1 VINISKIWLRFS
13 PIVSPMFIYPL
24 VWIISIVLT
33 GVRITS
39 NLPLMNLSTLFLIG
53 GNLFVLFLL
62 YLIIFSSSKKTHP
75 GKISI
80 DLLELDILAGFADK
94 LFKVWA
100 VGTLIEIFLGGG
112 FPLIWVILGIPKGYT
127 EFGIPTFHGLMNG
140 LFFFFITTFAL
151 DYFIHGGKKRLF
163 KFIPFLLW
171 PVMML
176 GRGIFLGAMLQIGAI
191 YLICKPLSLSR
202 IILILVAVFG
212 MILSF
217 GLIGD
222 TRQTGNPFAYLVNP
236 EYRSL
241 MEILP
246 SGFLWVYVYV
256 TSPMGNLIA
265 NIETVRPSYFP
276 VQTLGAL
283 LPSILRDKFQSG
295 AEDPIELIDDNL
307 NVSTLYANFLADYGV
322 IGALVMVAI
331 IHLVIMIIYLRV
343 REGKASAMVAY
354 SALYQCMIFSV
365 FVNLFLLQTYII
377 QVILSIYC
385 TNLTKKIRNE
395 PKSF

>member
-1 VINISKIWLRFS
+1 
-13 PIVSPMFIYPL
+13 MFIYPL
-24 VWIISIVLT
+24 VWVIAIVLT

-39 NLPLMNLSTLFLIG
+39 NLPLMNFSTLLLIG
-53 GNLFVLFLL
+53 GNLFVLLLL
-62 YLIIFSSSKKTHP
+62 YLIVFSSSKRTHI
-75 GKISI
+75 GKISV
-80 DLLELDILAGFADK
+80 DLLELDILVNFAEK
-94 LFKVWA
+94 LFKVWV

-112 FPLIWVILGIPKGYT
+112 FPLIWIVLGIPKGYN

-140 LFFFFITTFAL
+140 IFFFFITTFAL
-151 DYFIHGGKKRLF
+151 DYFIRGGKKRLF

-176 GRGIFLGAMLQIGAI
+176 GRGIFLGATLQIGAV
-191 YLICKPLSLSR
+191 YLICKPLNLSR
-202 IILILVAVFG
+202 IILMLLAVFG
-212 MILSF
+212 MIIIF

-246 SGFLWVYVYV
+246 SGFLWVYIYV

-265 NIETVRPSYFP
+265 NVDTVRPSYFP
-276 VQTLGAL
+276 IQTLGAL

-343 REGKASAMVAY
+343 REGKASAMIAY
-354 SALYQCMIFSV
+354 SALYQCMIFSI

-385 TNLTKKIRNE
+385 ANLTKKIRNDS
-395 PKSF
+395 KSL

>member
-1 VINISKIWLRFS
+1 MININKTWLRFS

-24 VWIISIVLT
+24 VWVIAIVLT

-39 NLPLMNLSTLFLIG
+39 NLPLMNFSTLLLIG
-53 GNLFVLFLL
+53 GNLFVLLLL
-62 YLIIFSSSKKTHP
+62 YLIVFSSSKRTHI
-75 GKISI
+75 GKISV
-80 DLLELDILAGFADK
+80 DLLELDILVNFAEK
-94 LFKVWA
+94 LFKVWV

-112 FPLIWVILGIPKGYT
+112 FPLIWIVLGIPKGYN

-140 LFFFFITTFAL
+140 IFFFFITTFAL
-151 DYFIHGGKKRLF
+151 DYFIRGGKKRLF

-176 GRGIFLGAMLQIGAI
+176 GRGIFLGATLQIGAV
-191 YLICKPLSLSR
+191 YLICKPLNLSR
-202 IILILVAVFG
+202 IILMLLAVFG
-212 MILSF
+212 MIIIF

-246 SGFLWVYVYV
+246 SGFLWVYIYV

-265 NIETVRPSYFP
+265 NVDTVRPSYFP
-276 VQTLGAL
+276 IQTLGAL

-343 REGKASAMVAY
+343 REGKASAMIAY
-354 SALYQCMIFSV
+354 SALYQCMIFSI

-385 TNLTKKIRNE
+385 ANLTKKIRNDS
-395 PKSF
+395 KSL